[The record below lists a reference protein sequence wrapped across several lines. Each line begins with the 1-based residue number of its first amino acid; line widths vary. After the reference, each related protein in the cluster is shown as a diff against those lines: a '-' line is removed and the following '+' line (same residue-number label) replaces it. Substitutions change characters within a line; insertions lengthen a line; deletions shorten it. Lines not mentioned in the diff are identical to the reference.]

1 MNIVTVM
8 ELSTLQHHD
17 GEVVGQV
24 RLLVV
29 LVVVPHVWTVLG
41 RDVRHDDPVLLLLP
55 PPDQHPPG
63 PLPSDLLVQQEDG
76 ERDADVPDVADQ
88 SEERPGYEG
97 HTESCDR
104 T

>member
-29 LVVVPHVWTVLG
+29 LLVVLVVVPHVWIVLG
-41 RDVRHDDPVLLLLP
+41 R
-55 PPDQHPPG
+55 
-63 PLPSDLLVQQEDG
+63 
-76 ERDADVPDVADQ
+76 
-88 SEERPGYEG
+88 
-97 HTESCDR
+97 
-104 T
+104 

>member
-55 PPDQHPPG
+55 PPDQDPPG
-63 PLPSDLLVQQEDG
+63 PLPSDLLVQQED
-76 ERDADVPDVADQ
+76 
-88 SEERPGYEG
+88 
-97 HTESCDR
+97 
-104 T
+104 

>member
-8 ELSTLQHHD
+8 ELSTQHHY

-41 RDVRHDDPVLLLLP
+41 RYVR
-55 PPDQHPPG
+55 
-63 PLPSDLLVQQEDG
+63 
-76 ERDADVPDVADQ
+76 
-88 SEERPGYEG
+88 EETRLYY
-97 HTESCDR
+97 
-104 T
+104 